1 MNLIMKDF
9 EEHFLAHHPGH
20 VHLEPGATA
29 HSGSSIRRLTSAS
42 RHFSLRQPCLPT
54 SVPPVCS
61 YWTMLQFTRTH
72 LPREVAGTFFWQPR
86 AWDPSARRATGLVGA
101 CAGCWWVGRREMR
114 RFQLH
119 PGRGAKNAK
128 KGESESKKEQKMMH
142 AQRATLIQVGSCRVT
157 NALPLLLAQ
166 ALHFLLQEALA
177 LPLLGVLG
185 ALLPVQLKTP
195 HFASSYPPAA
205 GARSDHTHSSPYRSI
220 PCPGQPEKRASHL
233 SRQVGP
239 GELQHGHI
247 RRGTAITGGW
257 TGLRE
262 REAPTGTCYAAP
274 ATL

>member
-1 MNLIMKDF
+1 MIAAMDFKMNLIMKDF

-128 KGESESKKEQKMMH
+128 KGENESKKEQKVKCLCKKE
-142 AQRATLIQVGSCRVT
+142 QQGVGNS
-157 NALPLLLAQ
+157 A
-166 ALHFLLQEALA
+166 
-177 LPLLGVLG
+177 
-185 ALLPVQLKTP
+185 
-195 HFASSYPPAA
+195 
-205 GARSDHTHSSPYRSI
+205 
-220 PCPGQPEKRASHL
+220 
-233 SRQVGP
+233 
-239 GELQHGHI
+239 
-247 RRGTAITGGW
+247 
-257 TGLRE
+257 
-262 REAPTGTCYAAP
+262 
-274 ATL
+274 

>member
-128 KGESESKKEQKMMH
+128 KGESESKK
-142 AQRATLIQVGSCRVT
+142 A
-157 NALPLLLAQ
+157 
-166 ALHFLLQEALA
+166 
-177 LPLLGVLG
+177 
-185 ALLPVQLKTP
+185 
-195 HFASSYPPAA
+195 
-205 GARSDHTHSSPYRSI
+205 
-220 PCPGQPEKRASHL
+220 
-233 SRQVGP
+233 
-239 GELQHGHI
+239 
-247 RRGTAITGGW
+247 
-257 TGLRE
+257 RE
-262 REAPTGTCYAAP
+262 RERGRESEGERARARERERERERVYQFICTASDWFGAPTLPSGLPVEKA
-274 ATL
+274 LIG

>member
-72 LPREVAGTFFWQPR
+72 LPREVAGTFFWQPG

-128 KGESESKKEQKMMH
+128 KGESESLREQKVKCLCKKEQ
-142 AQRATLIQVGSCRVT
+142 QGVGNS
-157 NALPLLLAQ
+157 A
-166 ALHFLLQEALA
+166 
-177 LPLLGVLG
+177 
-185 ALLPVQLKTP
+185 
-195 HFASSYPPAA
+195 
-205 GARSDHTHSSPYRSI
+205 
-220 PCPGQPEKRASHL
+220 
-233 SRQVGP
+233 
-239 GELQHGHI
+239 
-247 RRGTAITGGW
+247 
-257 TGLRE
+257 
-262 REAPTGTCYAAP
+262 
-274 ATL
+274 

>member
-29 HSGSSIRRLTSAS
+29 HSGSSRRRLQSAS

-72 LPREVAGTFFWQPR
+72 LPMEVAGTFFWQPG
-86 AWDPSARRATGLVGA
+86 AWDPSARRATGLLGA
-101 CAGCWWVGRREMR
+101 CAGCWWVGSREMR
-114 RFQLH
+114 RFQL
-119 PGRGAKNAK
+119 RQQMGAKNAK

-157 NALPLLLAQ
+157 NALLLLLAQ

-177 LPLLGVLG
+177 RLLLSFCKHGWSRSSHSRTAPSSHRG
-185 ALLPVQLKTP
+185 ALQQRWRRR
-195 HFASSYPPAA
+195 A
-205 GARSDHTHSSPYRSI
+205 GWWARAARSGHCDRGEQEGRLLVPSL
-220 PCPGQPEKRASHL
+220 L
-233 SRQVGP
+233 S
-239 GELQHGHI
+239 
-247 RRGTAITGGW
+247 
-257 TGLRE
+257 
-262 REAPTGTCYAAP
+262 
-274 ATL
+274 

>member
-1 MNLIMKDF
+1 MDFKMNLIMKDF

-72 LPREVAGTFFWQPR
+72 LPREVAGTFFWQPG

-157 NALPLLLAQ
+157 NALLLLLAQ
-166 ALHFLLQEALA
+166 ALHFLLLLALA
-177 LPLLGVLG
+177 LSLLGVLG
-185 ALLPVQLKTP
+185 AHLLAQLKTP
-195 HFASSYPPAA
+195 QFAASYPPAA
-205 GARSDHTHSSPYRSI
+205 GARSQQPRSSPCRWI
-220 PCPGQPEKRASHL
+220 PCPGLPEKRASHL
-233 SRQVGP
+233 HRQVGP
-239 GELQHGHI
+239 GEL
-247 RRGTAITGGW
+247 
-257 TGLRE
+257 
-262 REAPTGTCYAAP
+262 
-274 ATL
+274 